1 VSRGAVQW
9 GADLAAVGLL
19 GPGMSGWAQGREI
32 LRAAAPF
39 VPGRTVIPDSQ
50 ALPPA
55 ERRRAVRVVK
65 LAMAVGHE
73 VTVGFDGEIMSLP
86 TVFASSV
93 ADTTTCDELLRTLA
107 TAERQVS
114 PTRFHNSV
122 HNVAAG
128 YWSIATGDTA
138 PYTMVCACDG
148 SFAAGLIEA
157 VSLVTAYASPVM
169 LVAYDLDYPS
179 PMREKRPIAD
189 AFAVALLLRPKA
201 GAAGTCRL
209 ECSLDGASVDTMSRP
224 ELESLRL
231 SAPAARALPLLEI
244 IAKGHEGTTRLEY
257 LDNLSLVTSVTPCP

>member
-1 VSRGAVQW
+1 VNDASVPWA
-9 GADLAAVGLL
+9 ADVAALGLL
-19 GPGMSGWAQGREI
+19 GPGMANWAQAREI
-32 LRAAAPF
+32 LRGSAPF
-39 VPGRTVIPDSQ
+39 IWQPTVIPV
-50 ALPPA
+50 AAKLPPA
-55 ERRRAVRVVK
+55 ERRRAVRVVN

-73 VTVGFDGEIMSLP
+73 ATSGISGELGSLP

-107 TAERQVS
+107 TPERQVS

-138 PYTMVCACDG
+138 SYTMVCAHDG

-157 VSLVTAYASPVM
+157 LSVVATSASKVV
-169 LVAYDLDYPS
+169 LIAYDLDYPS
-179 PMREKRPIAD
+179 PLREKRPIAGP
-189 AFAVALLLRPKA
+189 FAVALLLRPRKA
-201 GAAGTCRL
+201 TGNATCRL
-209 ECSLDGASVDTMSRP
+209 SCALDDGSVDRMSRP

-244 IAKGHEGTTRLEY
+244 IARGEGGRARLEY
-257 LDNLSLVTSVTPCP
+257 LDSLSLVASVTP